1 MTTKSS
7 GFTLIELLVVVA
19 ILGIL
24 GAVGTLAHQ
33 GYISGTKKKSTE
45 NLMRQIILAE
55 TEYYSSNQMYYT
67 GGGSNTCAPSISTSE
82 NVEKELLSDQNLI
95 LDPNNPGF
103 KKANTG
109 YLLCVADDSSNFIII
124 AQEQN
129 NKTGA
134 RDNDGCKITL
144 TAGNLKDDDA
154 NKKC

>member
-24 GAVGTLAHQ
+24 GAVGTLAYQ

-95 LDPNNPGF
+95 LDPNNSGF

-109 YLLCVADDSSNFIII
+109 YLFCVANDTSNFKII

-129 NKTGA
+129 KSNGTL
-134 RDNDGCKITL
+134 DTTGCKITL
-144 TAGNLKDDDA
+144 TAGNERSY
-154 NKKC
+154 NSNC

>member
-19 ILGIL
+19 VLGIIS
-24 GAVGTLAHQ
+24 AIGTITYQ
-33 GYISGTKKKSTE
+33 GYISGTKKKSTF
-45 NLMRQIILAE
+45 NVMRQIILAN
-55 TEYYSSNQMYYT
+55 TEYYSSNQMYYK
-67 GGGSNTCAPSISTSE
+67 GSSTSCNPSISSSE
-82 NVEKELLSDQNLI
+82 EIEEKLLDDQNLI

-109 YLLCVADDSSNFIII
+109 YLLCIADDSSNFIII

-129 NKTGA
+129 KKTGA

>member
-24 GAVGTLAHQ
+24 GAVGTLAYQ

-45 NLMRQIILAE
+45 NLMRQLILAE

-67 GGGSNTCAPSISTSE
+67 GGGSNTCTPSISTSE

-109 YLLCVADDSSNFIII
+109 YLFCVANDTSNFKII

-129 NKTGA
+129 KSNGTLDPK
-134 RDNDGCKITL
+134 GCKITL
-144 TAGNLKDDDA
+144 TAGNERSY
-154 NKKC
+154 NTNC

>member
-1 MTTKSS
+1 MTPKSS

-19 ILGIL
+19 ILGII
-24 GAVGTLAHQ
+24 GAIGTVTYQ
-33 GYISGTKKKSTE
+33 GYISGTKKKSTF
-45 NLMRQIILAE
+45 NVMRQIILAN
-55 TEYYSSNQMYYT
+55 TEYYSSNQMYYKENST
-67 GGGSNTCAPSISTSE
+67 TCNPSISSSE
-82 NVEKELLSDQNLI
+82 EIEEKLLDDQNLI

-109 YLLCVADDSSNFIII
+109 YLLCVANDNSNFIII

-129 NKTGA
+129 KKTGA

-154 NKKC
+154 NNKC

>member
-19 ILGIL
+19 VLGIIS
-24 GAVGTLAHQ
+24 AIGTVTYQ
-33 GYISGTKKKSTE
+33 GYISGTKKKSTF
-45 NLMRQIILAE
+45 NVMRQIILAN
-55 TEYYSSNQMYYT
+55 TEYYSSNQMYYKESST
-67 GGGSNTCAPSISTSE
+67 SCNPSISSSE
-82 NVEKELLSDQNLI
+82 EIEEKLLDDQNLI

-109 YLLCVADDSSNFIII
+109 YLLCVANDNSNFIII

-129 NKTGA
+129 KKTGA

-144 TAGNLKDDDA
+144 TAGNLKDDNA
-154 NKKC
+154 NQKC

>member
-19 ILGIL
+19 VLGIIS
-24 GAVGTLAHQ
+24 AIGTVTYQ
-33 GYISGTKKKSTE
+33 GYIAGTKKKSTF
-45 NLMRQIILAE
+45 NVMRQIILAN
-55 TEYYSSNQMYYT
+55 TEYYSSNQMYYKESST
-67 GGGSNTCAPSISTSE
+67 SCNPSISSSE
-82 NVEKELLSDQNLI
+82 EIEEKLLDDQNLI

-109 YLLCVADDSSNFIII
+109 YLLCVANDNSNFIII

-129 NKTGA
+129 KKTGA

-154 NKKC
+154 NQKC

>member
-19 ILGIL
+19 VLGIIS
-24 GAVGTLAHQ
+24 AIGTVSYQ
-33 GYISGTKKKSTE
+33 GYISGTKKKSTF
-45 NLMRQIILAE
+45 NLMRQIILAN
-55 TEYYSSNQMYYT
+55 TEYYSSNQMYYKESST
-67 GGGSNTCAPSISTSE
+67 TCNPSISSSE
-82 NVEKELLSDQNLI
+82 EIEEKLLDDQNLI
-95 LDPNNPGF
+95 LDPNNSGF

-109 YLLCVADDSSNFIII
+109 YLICVANDSSNFIII

-129 NKTGA
+129 KKTGA